1 MIKAVRRLLYAY
13 ALKTFRSFAWT
24 RRRLQLLLD
33 ASRSLLNSPV
43 YGAIDGSGLRVAR
56 AGGVGGSFNTGQE
69 LDYNGYGQAHKI
81 RVVGVFLLDGMGGTI
96 LGPYH
101 GNTNDAGI
109 MIEEDYYDKLHDFH
123 TQAKNLLNLP
133 ERPLL
138 VGTF

>member
-1 MIKAVRRLLYAY
+1 MIKSVRRLLYGY
-13 ALKTFRSFAWT
+13 AIKTFRSFAWT
-24 RRRLQLLLD
+24 QRRLPLLLD
-33 ASRSLLNSPV
+33 ASRSLPNSPV

-56 AGGVGGSFNTGQE
+56 AGGVDGPFNEGQE

-109 MIEEDYYDKLHDFH
+109 MITEQYYDRLRDFH
-123 TQAKNLLNLP
+123 THAMNQLHLP

-138 VGTF
+138 VGTS